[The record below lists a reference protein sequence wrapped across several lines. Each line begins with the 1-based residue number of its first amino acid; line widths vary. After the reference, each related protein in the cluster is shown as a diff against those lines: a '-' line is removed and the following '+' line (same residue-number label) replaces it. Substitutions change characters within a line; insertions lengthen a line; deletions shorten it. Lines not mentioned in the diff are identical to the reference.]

1 MITQS
6 NACFMCDTEGIHQ
19 FILLEDIVRHGKDDP
34 ALENA
39 DVMYVQH
46 GSNCQHMRGKTTRKG
61 WKLSCVEWKDGGT
74 TSFLERLADIKESN
88 PVEVAE
94 YAMPMG

>member
-6 NACFMCDTEGIHQ
+6 NAFFMCDTEGIHQ
-19 FILLEDIVRHGKDDP
+19 FILLEDIVRHGKDDS
-34 ALENA
+34 ALLEDA
-39 DVMYVQH
+39 DMMYVQH
-46 GSNCQHMRGKTTRKG
+46 GSNCQHMCKTTRK
-61 WKLSCVEWKDGGT
+61 LSCMEWKDGGT
-74 TSFLERLADIKESN
+74 TSLERLADIKESN